1 MIKYVDL
8 LYSIAKILDDNFP
21 KSTIRI
27 DKKKSENEIKNGL
40 FYIILSPLKSST
52 AFNLRKKLINVYVEF
67 IEDNKTQESSL
78 NKIQNLEELFDENLC
93 VGNRNLAIL
102 NKEIKDTEDNITL
115 MFTLN
120 YFDNKS
126 EKIEEKP
133 DNAYEALMEILKLNI
148 KND

>member
-1 MIKYVDL
+1 M
-8 LYSIAKILDDNFP
+8 
-21 KSTIRI
+21 
-27 DKKKSENEIKNGL
+27 
-40 FYIILSPLKSST
+40 
-52 AFNLRKKLINVYVEF
+52 YVEF

-78 NKIQNLEELFDENLC
+78 NKIQDLEELFDENLC